1 MNSMDSFLNQVAK
14 ELIRSDKPLNSIKV
28 ILPSKRATRFLKQAL
43 ISELEKPSLSPDIIS
58 VTDFVGELSGLQLL
72 RPHQLLLRCYESYI
86 KVVPQQKQDNFEQFL
101 HWAPVMLQD
110 FNDLCAHRVP
120 QDKVFHYLTEVE
132 SLKQWAHEENQTPL
146 VKNYIEFWQQLPT
159 LFTHFTTQLL
169 EEKAGFQG
177 LLFSEAV
184 ENLPLYL
191 AHTDRYHF
199 LVGFNALTQSES
211 LLFQEIIAQEQGQL
225 LWDIDTSFYTN
236 PNHSSGHFIRHYF
249 QEWKSLRGTQP
260 EWLGDN
266 FRQAKK
272 ITAIASE
279 HSISQVKYAAY
290 LAQELTTQ
298 YPNEKIVLVLG
309 DESYLV
315 PALSSFDPTFKN
327 WNVTMGYSLIH
338 TPAADLVV
346 QWLHFLE
353 QLEEK
358 KVRLESLEKLM
369 QTAFLENY
377 LASKGIRVE
386 TSINEAKRKNQSYLD
401 KAVVIEWFSSPVWKI
416 LVAPFVNIQELI
428 GRMRNMCIDL
438 QHYFYKTHPNADY
451 ESHFYSLELLVNQLA
466 ESVALSEELNSLS
479 LVRMFMTD
487 LLQNE
492 TQDIEGQAYDGL
504 QIMGL
509 LETRLLDFDRVV
521 ITHLNEGTLP
531 AGKTANSFLP
541 FEVKKEFRIPT
552 YQEKDAIFT
561 YHFYRLLQ
569 RSNDV
574 YLLYNAAQEGLGGSV
589 TSRFI
594 YQLEYFKEAEHQ
606 FEKQQL
612 QSNFSANTFELS
624 EVTKSPSLVTRLEEI
639 AKEGFSPSALT
650 LYLRDPILFYQ
661 ERILGI
667 KPIEEAD
674 GTVSYRDQGTIV
686 HNVLE
691 DLYTP
696 YLNTV
701 LSEKDYKEM
710 ESELENRLLLHF
722 KEVYGLTPPFRGKN
736 HLIYEVLLT
745 HCRRFIQHE
754 KELVKKGN
762 SLQILALE
770 DPFDIA
776 LEIPTI
782 KTAVR
787 LRGTVDRIDRLNGKL
802 RIIDYKTGN
811 VEASKLVVDPEQLD
825 FEGSKKA
832 IAFQVLVYAYQY
844 LKLNPTENLEAG
856 VYALKAKNSY
866 YKLQWKGEE
875 TNVIALENLDSFER
889 YLFILVQE
897 ILSPAIPL
905 QQKEGN

>member
-1 MNSMDSFLNQVAK
+1 MSSMDSFLNQVAK
-14 ELIRSDKPLNSIKV
+14 ELIRSDKPLDSIKV

-72 RPHQLLLRCYESYI
+72 RPHQLLLRCYESYK

-146 VKNYIEFWQQLPT
+146 VKNYIEFWQQLPA

-169 EEKAGFQG
+169 EEKAGFLG

-272 ITAIASE
+272 MTAIASE
-279 HSISQVKYAAY
+279 NSISQVKYAAH

-298 YPNEKIVLVLG
+298 YPNEKIALVLG

-327 WNVTMGYSLIH
+327 WNVTMGYSLIN

-401 KAVVIEWFSSPVWKI
+401 KAVVIEWFSSPEWKM
-416 LVAPFVNIQELI
+416 LVTPFVNIQELI
-428 GRMRNMCIDL
+428 VRMRNMYIDL

-479 LVRMFMTD
+479 LVIMFMTD

-492 TQDIEGQAYDGL
+492 TQDLEGQAYDGL

-569 RSNDV
+569 RSNDI
-574 YLLYNAAQEGLGGSV
+574 YLLYNAVQEGLGGSV

-594 YQLEYFKEAEHQ
+594 YQLEYFKEAQHQ

-612 QSNFSANTFELS
+612 QSNFSANTFRLS
-624 EVTKSPSLVTRLEEI
+624 EVTKSPSLVRRLEEI

-650 LYLRDPILFYQ
+650 LYLRDPLLFYQ
-661 ERILGI
+661 ERILRI

-696 YLNTV
+696 YLNAV

-710 ESELENRLLLHF
+710 ESELENRLLVHF
-722 KEVYGLTPPFRGKN
+722 KEVYGLTPPFQGKN

-745 HCRRFIQHE
+745 YCRRLIQHE
-754 KELVKKGN
+754 KDLVKKGN

-811 VEASKLVVDPEQLD
+811 VEVSKLVVDPEQLD

-844 LKLNPTENLEAG
+844 LQQNPTENLEAG

-875 TNVIALENLDSFER
+875 TNVLTLENLDSFER
-889 YLFILVQE
+889 CLFTLVQE

>member
-1 MNSMDSFLNQVAK
+1 
-14 ELIRSDKPLNSIKV
+14 
-28 ILPSKRATRFLKQAL
+28 
-43 ISELEKPSLSPDIIS
+43 
-58 VTDFVGELSGLQLL
+58 
-72 RPHQLLLRCYESYI
+72 
-86 KVVPQQKQDNFEQFL
+86 
-101 HWAPVMLQD
+101 
-110 FNDLCAHRVP
+110 
-120 QDKVFHYLTEVE
+120 
-132 SLKQWAHEENQTPL
+132 
-146 VKNYIEFWQQLPT
+146 
-159 LFTHFTTQLL
+159 
-169 EEKAGFQG
+169 
-177 LLFSEAV
+177 
-184 ENLPLYL
+184 
-191 AHTDRYHF
+191 
-199 LVGFNALTQSES
+199 
-211 LLFQEIIAQEQGQL
+211 
-225 LWDIDTSFYTN
+225 
-236 PNHSSGHFIRHYF
+236 
-249 QEWKSLRGTQP
+249 
-260 EWLGDN
+260 LGDN

-272 ITAIASE
+272 MTAIASE

-298 YPNEKIVLVLG
+298 YPNEKIALVLG

-369 QTAFLENY
+369 QTAFFENY

-401 KAVVIEWFSSPVWKI
+401 KAVVIEWFSSPVWKM

-696 YLNTV
+696 YLNTL

-710 ESELENRLLLHF
+710 ESELENRLILHF
-722 KEVYGLTPPFRGKN
+722 KEVYGLTPPFQGKN

-844 LKLNPTENLEAG
+844 LQQNPTENLEAG